1 LNQENKAKEGFFSQG
16 DKMRDRKGFKEKLI
30 SEMKDFFK
38 QRALEYHIDVAFLYG
53 SWARGYPKQ
62 DSDVDLAL
70 LFSPEISNQDKIFF
84 LISDISYKLGKQLNK
99 EINIISISR
108 DFRHPMLYYNAI
120 ISGIPLFVKDYDRF
134 LSLKLEAIYQAE
146 DFELFGVRWQQEIAK
161 RLIYQT

>member
-1 LNQENKAKEGFFSQG
+1 
-16 DKMRDRKGFKEKLI
+16 MRDRKGFKEKLI

-38 QRALEYHIDVAFLYG
+38 QRASQYHIDVAFLYG

-70 LFSPEISNQDKIFF
+70 LFSSEINSQDKIFF
-84 LISDISYKLGKQLNK
+84 LINDISYKLGERLSK
-99 EINIISISR
+99 EVNIISISR
-108 DFRHPMLYYNAI
+108 DFGHPMLYYNAI
-120 ISGIPLFVKDYDRF
+120 ILGIPLFVKDYDRF

-161 RLIYQT
+161 RLI